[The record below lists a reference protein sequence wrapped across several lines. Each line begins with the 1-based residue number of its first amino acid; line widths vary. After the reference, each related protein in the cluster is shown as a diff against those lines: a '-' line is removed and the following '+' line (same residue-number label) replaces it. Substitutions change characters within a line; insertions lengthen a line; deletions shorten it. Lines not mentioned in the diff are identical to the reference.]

1 MLPKVSSAIPTRIPI
16 RFLVKGQGKDQQAQK
31 LMNGVLPKMRKL
43 TTYVMN
49 YMNMYMSIYVSLLYF
64 KFDFKFQI
72 FNVIKHYTCRGTA
85 AGKCKGLVNYVE
97 STTTAQVTENCK
109 VIQFCRVYLHLLYG
123 QLREQARLV
132 SVHKHAKKNLANIQ
146 PS

>member
-64 KFDFKFQI
+64 KFDFKF
-72 FNVIKHYTCRGTA
+72 
-85 AGKCKGLVNYVE
+85 
-97 STTTAQVTENCK
+97 
-109 VIQFCRVYLHLLYG
+109 
-123 QLREQARLV
+123 
-132 SVHKHAKKNLANIQ
+132 
-146 PS
+146 